1 MTPQLMETPLL
12 PSLCSFLHSWPWSL
26 MTRDCAPGPH
36 LPSPPPPPH
45 ALGTPSRTRRS
56 PLVRCEPGKAA

>member
-36 LPSPPPPPH
+36 LPSPPPPP
-45 ALGTPSRTRRS
+45 P
-56 PLVRCEPGKAA
+56 CPGHPQPYPQVPVGEV